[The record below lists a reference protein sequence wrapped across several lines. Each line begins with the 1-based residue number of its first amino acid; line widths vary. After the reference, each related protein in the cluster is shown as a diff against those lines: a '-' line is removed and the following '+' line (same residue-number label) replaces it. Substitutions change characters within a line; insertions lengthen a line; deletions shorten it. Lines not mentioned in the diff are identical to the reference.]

1 MFYVRCGVVP
11 GVNGSAFY
19 TFPANCRIKGRTLK
33 RRSTPVEIPF
43 ADGVKDIADGK
54 VSKGTLQVAGRIYAA
69 DADAAEQLCGLM
81 EYYLVQRDNDELPFY
96 VWTDR
101 AGGATSSSR
110 KYPVTGLASY
120 SSTIVDAVGEVWVD
134 IAVTFIRNGVS
145 I

>member
-19 TFPANCRIKGRTLK
+19 TFPANCTLKGRNLK
-33 RRSTPVEIPF
+33 RRTSLVEIPF
-43 ADGVKDIADGK
+43 ANGVKDIADGG
-54 VSKGTLQVAGRIYAA
+54 VSKGTLQVKGRIWA
-69 DADAAEQLCGLM
+69 DDAEAAEQLCGLM
-81 EYYLVQRDNDELPFY
+81 EYYLVQRDNDELPYY

-101 AGGATSSSR
+101 DGGATSSSR

-134 IAVTFIRNGVS
+134 IAVTFNRNGVS